1 MARTFADLKLCA
13 PLEKAVQNAGYEI
26 PTPIQQQAIPVVM
39 TGQDVFGVA
48 QTGTGKTAAFGLP
61 ILHRLYNE
69 GPVKYGPRVLIL
81 APTRELA
88 IQINENIMT
97 YAKGMRI
104 RTVVLLGGVSIRP
117 QIDQIRRGVDIVI
130 ATPGRLLDV
139 IDHRAL
145 RLDRVHTLVLDE
157 ADRMLDMGFMPSI
170 KQIIKLVPEQRQTL
184 FFSATLPAEIRSLAN
199 TILTNPVNVSVT
211 PEQPTTEKVDQRLYF
226 VERDLKRALLAHLL
240 KEDLEGSVLVF
251 TRTKRGADRVVRDLE
266 KVGLRVGS
274 IHGDKSQTARQRALQ
289 DFKNGRMRVLVATDI
304 AARGIDISSLPYV
317 VNYDVPESPET
328 YVHRIGRTGRA
339 GNVGVALTLATP
351 EDRSQLRDIEKLIK
365 MRIPAVRD
373 HPFE

>member
-1 MARTFADLKLCA
+1 MTFADLKLCA
-13 PLEKAVQNAGYEI
+13 PLEKAVHNAGYVT
-26 PTPIQQQAIPVVM
+26 PTPIQEQAIPVVM
-39 TGQDVFGVA
+39 TGQDVFGIA
-48 QTGTGKTAAFGLP
+48 QTGTGKTAAFSLP
-61 ILHRLYNE
+61 ILHRLFNE
-69 GPVKYGPRVLIL
+69 GPVKFGPRVLIL

-117 QIDQIRRGVDIVI
+117 QIDNIRRGVDIVI

-139 IDHRAL
+139 IEHRAL
-145 RLDRVHTLVLDE
+145 RLDKVHTLVLDE

-170 KQIIKLVPEQRQTL
+170 KQIMKLVPEQRQTL
-184 FFSATLPAEIRSLAN
+184 FFSATLPNEIRSLAN

-211 PEQPTTEKVDQRLYF
+211 PEKPTTEKVDQRLYF
-226 VERDLKRALLAHLL
+226 VERDHKRALLAHLL

-251 TRTKRGADRVVRDLE
+251 TRTKRGADRVARDLE
-266 KVGLRVGS
+266 KVGMRVAA
-274 IHGDKSQTARQRALQ
+274 IHGDKSQMARQRALQ

>member
-1 MARTFADLKLCA
+1 MTFADLKLCA
-13 PLEKAVQNAGYEI
+13 PLEKAVHNAGYVT
-26 PTPIQQQAIPVVM
+26 PTPIQEQAIPVVM
-39 TGQDVFGVA
+39 TGQDVFGIA
-48 QTGTGKTAAFGLP
+48 QTGTGKTAAFSLP
-61 ILHRLYNE
+61 ILHRLFNE
-69 GPVKYGPRVLIL
+69 GPVKFGPRVLIL

-117 QIDQIRRGVDIVI
+117 QIDNIRRGVDIVI

-145 RLDRVHTLVLDE
+145 RLDKVHTLVLDE

-184 FFSATLPAEIRSLAN
+184 FFSATLPNEIRSLAN

-211 PEQPTTEKVDQRLYF
+211 PEKPTTEKVDQRLYF
-226 VERDLKRALLAHLL
+226 VERDHKRALLAHLL

-251 TRTKRGADRVVRDLE
+251 TRTKRGADRVARDLE
-266 KVGLRVGS
+266 KVGMRVAA
-274 IHGDKSQTARQRALQ
+274 IHGDKSQMARQRALQ

>member
-1 MARTFADLKLCA
+1 
-13 PLEKAVQNAGYEI
+13 
-26 PTPIQQQAIPVVM
+26 
-39 TGQDVFGVA
+39 
-48 QTGTGKTAAFGLP
+48 
-61 ILHRLYNE
+61 
-69 GPVKYGPRVLIL
+69 
-81 APTRELA
+81 
-88 IQINENIMT
+88 
-97 YAKGMRI
+97 
-104 RTVVLLGGVSIRP
+104 
-117 QIDQIRRGVDIVI
+117 
-130 ATPGRLLDV
+130 
-139 IDHRAL
+139 
-145 RLDRVHTLVLDE
+145 
-157 ADRMLDMGFMPSI
+157 
-170 KQIIKLVPEQRQTL
+170 
-184 FFSATLPAEIRSLAN
+184 
-199 TILTNPVNVSVT
+199 
-211 PEQPTTEKVDQRLYF
+211 LYF
-226 VERDLKRALLAHLL
+226 VERDHKRALLAHLL

-266 KVGLRVGS
+266 KVGMRVAS

>member
-1 MARTFADLKLCA
+1 MTFADLKLCA
-13 PLEKAVQNAGYEI
+13 PLEKAVRNAGYET
-26 PTPIQQQAIPVVM
+26 PTPIQEQAIPVVM
-39 TGQDVFGVA
+39 SGRDVFGIA

-61 ILHRLYNE
+61 ILHRLFNE
-69 GPVKYGPRVLIL
+69 GPVKFGPRVLIL

-88 IQINENIMT
+88 IQINENLMT

-139 IDHRAL
+139 IEHRAL
-145 RLDRVHTLVLDE
+145 RLDKVHTLVLDE

-184 FFSATLPAEIRSLAN
+184 FFSATLPNEIRSLAH
-199 TILTNPVNVSVT
+199 TILTDPVNVSVT
-211 PEQPTTEKVDQRLYF
+211 PEKPTTEKVDQRLYF
-226 VERDLKRALLAHLL
+226 VERDHKRALLAHLL

-266 KVGLRVGS
+266 KVGMRVAS
-274 IHGDKSQTARQRALQ
+274 IHGDKSQMARQRALQ

>member
-1 MARTFADLKLCA
+1 M
-13 PLEKAVQNAGYEI
+13 
-26 PTPIQQQAIPVVM
+26 
-39 TGQDVFGVA
+39 
-48 QTGTGKTAAFGLP
+48 
-61 ILHRLYNE
+61 
-69 GPVKYGPRVLIL
+69 
-81 APTRELA
+81 
-88 IQINENIMT
+88 
-97 YAKGMRI
+97 
-104 RTVVLLGGVSIRP
+104 
-117 QIDQIRRGVDIVI
+117 
-130 ATPGRLLDV
+130 
-139 IDHRAL
+139 
-145 RLDRVHTLVLDE
+145 
-157 ADRMLDMGFMPSI
+157 
-170 KQIIKLVPEQRQTL
+170 
-184 FFSATLPAEIRSLAN
+184 
-199 TILTNPVNVSVT
+199 
-211 PEQPTTEKVDQRLYF
+211 YF
-226 VERDLKRALLAHLL
+226 VERDHKRALLAHLL

-266 KVGLRVGS
+266 KVGMRVAS

-304 AARGIDISSLPYV
+304 AARGIDISELPYV

>member
-1 MARTFADLKLCA
+1 MTFADLKLCA
-13 PLEKAVQNAGYEI
+13 PLEKAVHNAGYVT
-26 PTPIQQQAIPVVM
+26 PTPIQEQAIPVVM
-39 TGQDVFGVA
+39 TGQDVFGIA
-48 QTGTGKTAAFGLP
+48 QTGTGKTAAFSLP
-61 ILHRLYNE
+61 ILHRLFNE
-69 GPVKYGPRVLIL
+69 GPVKFGPRVLIL

-117 QIDQIRRGVDIVI
+117 QIDNIRRGVDIVI

-139 IDHRAL
+139 IEHRAL
-145 RLDRVHTLVLDE
+145 RLDKVHTLVLDE

-184 FFSATLPAEIRSLAN
+184 FFSATLPNEIRSLAH

-211 PEQPTTEKVDQRLYF
+211 PEKPTTEKVDQRLYF
-226 VERDLKRALLAHLL
+226 VERDHKRALLAHLL

-251 TRTKRGADRVVRDLE
+251 TRTKRGADRVARDLE
-266 KVGLRVGS
+266 KVGMRVAA
-274 IHGDKSQTARQRALQ
+274 IHGDKSQMARQRALQ

>member
-1 MARTFADLKLCA
+1 MTFADLKLCA
-13 PLEKAVQNAGYEI
+13 PLEKAVRNAGYET
-26 PTPIQQQAIPVVM
+26 PTPIQEQAIPVVM
-39 TGQDVFGVA
+39 TGRDVFGIA
-48 QTGTGKTAAFGLP
+48 QTGTGKTAAFSLP
-61 ILHRLYNE
+61 ILHRLFNE

-139 IDHRAL
+139 IEHRAL
-145 RLDRVHTLVLDE
+145 RLDKVHTLVLDE

-170 KQIIKLVPEQRQTL
+170 KQIIKLVPDQRQTL
-184 FFSATLPAEIRSLAN
+184 FFSATLPNEIRSLAH
-199 TILTNPVNVSVT
+199 TILTDPVNVSVT
-211 PEQPTTEKVDQRLYF
+211 PEKPTTEKVDQRLYF
-226 VERDLKRALLAHLL
+226 VERDHKRALLAHLL

-251 TRTKRGADRVVRDLE
+251 TRTKRGADRVARDLE
-266 KVGLRVGS
+266 KVGMRVAA
-274 IHGDKSQTARQRALQ
+274 IHGDKSQMARQRALQ

>member
-1 MARTFADLKLCA
+1 
-13 PLEKAVQNAGYEI
+13 
-26 PTPIQQQAIPVVM
+26 
-39 TGQDVFGVA
+39 
-48 QTGTGKTAAFGLP
+48 
-61 ILHRLYNE
+61 
-69 GPVKYGPRVLIL
+69 
-81 APTRELA
+81 
-88 IQINENIMT
+88 
-97 YAKGMRI
+97 
-104 RTVVLLGGVSIRP
+104 
-117 QIDQIRRGVDIVI
+117 VI
-130 ATPGRLLDV
+130 T
-139 IDHRAL
+139 
-145 RLDRVHTLVLDE
+145 T
-157 ADRMLDMGFMPSI
+157 
-170 KQIIKLVPEQRQTL
+170 
-184 FFSATLPAEIRSLAN
+184 
-199 TILTNPVNVSVT
+199 
-211 PEQPTTEKVDQRLYF
+211 TTEKVDQRLYF
-226 VERDLKRALLAHLL
+226 VERDHKRALLAHLL

-266 KVGLRVGS
+266 KVGMRVAS

>member
-1 MARTFADLKLCA
+1 MTFADLKLCA
-13 PLEKAVQNAGYEI
+13 PLEKAVHNAGYI
-26 PTPIQQQAIPVVM
+26 TPTPIQEQAIPVVM
-39 TGQDVFGVA
+39 TGQDVFGIA
-48 QTGTGKTAAFGLP
+48 QTGTGKTAAFSLP
-61 ILHRLYNE
+61 ILHRLFNE
-69 GPVKYGPRVLIL
+69 GPVKFGPRVLIL

-117 QIDQIRRGVDIVI
+117 QIDNIRRGVDIVI

-139 IDHRAL
+139 IEHRAL
-145 RLDRVHTLVLDE
+145 RLDKVHTLVLDE

-170 KQIIKLVPEQRQTL
+170 KQIMKLVPEQRQTL
-184 FFSATLPAEIRSLAN
+184 FFSATLPNEIRSLAN

-211 PEQPTTEKVDQRLYF
+211 PEKPTTEKVDQRLYF
-226 VERDLKRALLAHLL
+226 VERDHKRALLAHLL

-251 TRTKRGADRVVRDLE
+251 TRTKRGADRVARDLE
-266 KVGLRVGS
+266 KVGMRVAA
-274 IHGDKSQTARQRALQ
+274 IHGDKSQMARQRALQ

-339 GNVGVALTLATP
+339 GNIGVALTLATP

>member
-1 MARTFADLKLCA
+1 MTFADLKLCA
-13 PLEKAVQNAGYEI
+13 PLEKAVQNAGYET

>member
-1 MARTFADLKLCA
+1 MTFADLKLCA
-13 PLEKAVQNAGYEI
+13 PLEKAVHNAGYVT
-26 PTPIQQQAIPVVM
+26 PTPIQEQAIPVVM
-39 TGQDVFGVA
+39 TGQDVFGIA
-48 QTGTGKTAAFGLP
+48 QTGTGKTAAFSLP
-61 ILHRLYNE
+61 ILHRLFNE
-69 GPVKYGPRVLIL
+69 GPVKFGPRVLIL

-117 QIDQIRRGVDIVI
+117 QIDNIRRGVDIVI

-139 IDHRAL
+139 IEHRAL
-145 RLDRVHTLVLDE
+145 RLDKVHTLVLDE

-170 KQIIKLVPEQRQTL
+170 KQIMKLVPEQRQTL
-184 FFSATLPAEIRSLAN
+184 FFSATLPNEIRSLAN

-211 PEQPTTEKVDQRLYF
+211 PEKPTTEKVDQRLYF
-226 VERDLKRALLAHLL
+226 VERDHKRALLAHLL

-251 TRTKRGADRVVRDLE
+251 TRTKRGADRVARDLE
-266 KVGLRVGS
+266 KVGMRVAA
-274 IHGDKSQTARQRALQ
+274 IHGDKSQMARQRALQ

-339 GNVGVALTLATP
+339 GNIGVALTLATP

>member
-1 MARTFADLKLCA
+1 MTFTDLQLCA
-13 PLEKAVQNAGYEI
+13 PLEKAVRNAGYVT

-39 TGQDVFGVA
+39 TGRDVFGIA

-61 ILHRLYNE
+61 ILHRLFTE
-69 GPVKYGPRVLIL
+69 GPVKFGPRVLIL

-88 IQINENIMT
+88 IQINENLIT
-97 YAKGMRI
+97 YAKGMRV

-145 RLDRVHTLVLDE
+145 RLDKVHTLVLDE

-184 FFSATLPAEIRSLAN
+184 FFSATLPNEIRTLAN
-199 TILTNPVNVSVT
+199 TILTNPVNVAVT
-211 PEQPTTEKVDQRLYF
+211 PEKPTTEKVDQRLYF
-226 VERDLKRALLAHLL
+226 VERDQKRALLAHLL
-240 KEDLEGSVLVF
+240 KEDLDGSVLVF
-251 TRTKRGADRVVRDLE
+251 TRTKRGADRVARDLE
-266 KVGLRVGS
+266 KVGMRVAS
-274 IHGDKSQTARQRALQ
+274 IHGDKSQNARQRALQ

-304 AARGIDISSLPYV
+304 AARGIDISELPYV

-351 EDRSQLRDIEKLIK
+351 EDRIQLRDIEKLIK

>member
-1 MARTFADLKLCA
+1 MTFADLKLCA
-13 PLEKAVQNAGYEI
+13 PLEKAVHNAGYVT
-26 PTPIQQQAIPVVM
+26 PTPIQEQAIPVVM
-39 TGQDVFGVA
+39 TGQDVFGIA
-48 QTGTGKTAAFGLP
+48 QTGTGKTAAFSLP
-61 ILHRLYNE
+61 ILHRLFNE
-69 GPVKYGPRVLIL
+69 GPVKFGPRVLIL

-117 QIDQIRRGVDIVI
+117 QIDNIRRGVDIVI

-139 IDHRAL
+139 IEHRAL
-145 RLDRVHTLVLDE
+145 RLDKVHTLVLDE

-184 FFSATLPAEIRSLAN
+184 FFSATLPNEIRSLAN

-211 PEQPTTEKVDQRLYF
+211 PEKPTTEKVDQRLYF
-226 VERDLKRALLAHLL
+226 VERDHKRALLAHLL

-251 TRTKRGADRVVRDLE
+251 TRTKRGADRVARDLE
-266 KVGLRVGS
+266 KVGMRVAA
-274 IHGDKSQTARQRALQ
+274 IHGDKSQMARQRALQ

-339 GNVGVALTLATP
+339 GNIGVALTLATP

>member
-1 MARTFADLKLCA
+1 MTFADLKLCA
-13 PLEKAVQNAGYEI
+13 PLEKAVHNAGYVT
-26 PTPIQQQAIPVVM
+26 PTPIQEQAIPVVM
-39 TGQDVFGVA
+39 TGQDVFGIA
-48 QTGTGKTAAFGLP
+48 QTGTGKTAAFSLP
-61 ILHRLYNE
+61 ILHRLFND
-69 GPVKYGPRVLIL
+69 GPVKFGPRVLIL

-117 QIDQIRRGVDIVI
+117 QIDNIRRGVDIVI

-139 IDHRAL
+139 IEHRAL
-145 RLDRVHTLVLDE
+145 RLDKVHTLVLDE

-184 FFSATLPAEIRSLAN
+184 FFSATLPNEIRSLAN

-211 PEQPTTEKVDQRLYF
+211 PEKPTTEKVDQRLYF
-226 VERDLKRALLAHLL
+226 VERDHKRALLAHLL

-251 TRTKRGADRVVRDLE
+251 TRTKRGADRVARDLE
-266 KVGLRVGS
+266 KVGMRVAA
-274 IHGDKSQTARQRALQ
+274 IHGDKSQMARQRALQ

>member
-1 MARTFADLKLCA
+1 
-13 PLEKAVQNAGYEI
+13 
-26 PTPIQQQAIPVVM
+26 
-39 TGQDVFGVA
+39 
-48 QTGTGKTAAFGLP
+48 
-61 ILHRLYNE
+61 
-69 GPVKYGPRVLIL
+69 
-81 APTRELA
+81 
-88 IQINENIMT
+88 
-97 YAKGMRI
+97 
-104 RTVVLLGGVSIRP
+104 
-117 QIDQIRRGVDIVI
+117 
-130 ATPGRLLDV
+130 
-139 IDHRAL
+139 
-145 RLDRVHTLVLDE
+145 
-157 ADRMLDMGFMPSI
+157 
-170 KQIIKLVPEQRQTL
+170 
-184 FFSATLPAEIRSLAN
+184 
-199 TILTNPVNVSVT
+199 
-211 PEQPTTEKVDQRLYF
+211 
-226 VERDLKRALLAHLL
+226 LL

-266 KVGLRVGS
+266 KVGMRVAS